1 MRQLTIARRSLLA
14 LAMAASAA
22 IASAPGVSASPHRLP
37 GVISAKASNL
47 FPEGIAWDPLRRSFL
62 VTSLS
67 EGTIS
72 VVRPDGRVRAF
83 AGHPTMVQTFGVHV
97 DAARGRVLV
106 AYGDMGTG
114 HRSTPETTYK
124 SSGVGIFDLASGK
137 PLHIVDL
144 AIGPGKHSANDLAID
159 RAGNAY
165 VTDPASDAL
174 YRIDTHGRP
183 SVLVRDSRLSSGAI
197 GMNGIVWH
205 PNGFLLATRYDTGT
219 LLRIP
224 LDDPSRITEVRL
236 DRPLVGGDGLDLRPD
251 GTLAVVTNAFGG
263 NGKVAVSVL
272 RGNRDWTEARAV
284 RRVEPWAD
292 SQPSTIARSPYG
304 SYVLDGRMGVLL
316 TGQGNAERFTLRR
329 L

>member
-1 MRQLTIARRSLLA
+1 MGATTATA
-14 LAMAASAA
+14 PATAA
-22 IASAPGVSASPHRLP
+22 PHRAP
-37 GVISAKASNL
+37 AVISATAPDL

-72 VVRPDGRVRAF
+72 VVRPDGRVTPF
-83 AGHPTMVQTFGVHV
+83 AAHPGMVQTFGIHV
-97 DAARGRVLV
+97 DLPRRRVLV
-106 AYGDMGTG
+106 AYGDMGSG
-114 HRSTPETTYK
+114 ERSTPETTYR
-124 SSGVGIFDLASGK
+124 SSGVGIFDLADGRL
-137 PLHIVDL
+137 LHLVDL
-144 AIGPGKHSANDLAID
+144 AIGPGRHAANDLAID
-159 RAGNAY
+159 RSGNAY

-174 YRIDTHGRP
+174 YRVDPAGRA
-183 SVLVRDSRLSSGAI
+183 SVLVRDERLSSPTI

-205 PNGFLLATRYDTGT
+205 PRGFLLSTRYDTGA

-224 LDDPSRITEVRL
+224 LDDPRRITEVHL
-236 DRPLVGGDGLDLRPD
+236 AKALTGGDGLDLRPD

-263 NGKVAVSVL
+263 NGTVAVSVL
-272 RGNRDWTEARAV
+272 RGDPRWSGAEVV

-316 TGQGNAERFTLRR
+316 TGEGDATRFTLRR